1 MNEIKHFK
9 LTNGEEIVCDVIEWP
24 DVDGDSPDIVVR
36 NAFKIITSGLSNQD
50 NIRYYQFRP
59 WMIYQDEPEMFQI
72 LNGNHI
78 LGEANPPES
87 LLEQYLNMVG
97 AENLKQSD
105 IERKLS
111 EYINEVKNII
121 ENDSNSASKILQF
134 VPKGRLN

>member
-87 LLEQYLNMVG
+87 LLEQYLKMIG
-97 AENLKQSD
+97 AEDLKQSD

-111 EYINEVKNII
+111 QYIDEVKNII